1 MRNGVTNKK
10 RRNDNDYENF
20 TSGSCLYHNKPHPK
34 TTLPEETRQ
43 PTFLGMAVKSKGDN
57 AQITVATSEGMYE
70 METDKE
76 MFIKKVKAGLKEEVE

>member
-1 MRNGVTNKK
+1 MIMKILLVVAVFIITNHIQK
-10 RRNDNDYENF
+10 RRYQMKLNN
-20 TSGSCLYHNKPHPK
+20 L
-34 TTLPEETRQ
+34 
-43 PTFLGMAVKSKGDN
+43 TFLGMAVKSKGDN